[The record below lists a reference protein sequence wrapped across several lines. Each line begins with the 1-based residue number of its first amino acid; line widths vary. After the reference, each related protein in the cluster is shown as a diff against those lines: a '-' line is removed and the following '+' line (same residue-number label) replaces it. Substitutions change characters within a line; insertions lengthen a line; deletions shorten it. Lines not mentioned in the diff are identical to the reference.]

1 MKENT
6 LGKPCEK
13 RSGFPAFAGKKTVAL
28 KDTCV
33 LIMGQSPS
41 SESYNVNGKGL
52 PFYQGNADFGEDN
65 PTPRSWCT
73 DPKKIAEKGDIL
85 ISVRAPIGAINIAN
99 ERCCIGRGIAA
110 IRPNQDLTSTNF
122 LRHQLSASRS
132 KLEAMGTGSTFK
144 AIGKKALS
152 DFAIALYSKS
162 EQEVIV
168 HQLDCIAA
176 QIKAANNQ
184 LIRFDALIKSRFV
197 EMFGDLLKN
206 SKGQT
211 LGDISELITVGI
223 ANAAT
228 HAYADKGTIMLR
240 NLNIREN
247 RLDDTDLISIRP
259 EFAAKYKKKALKSGD
274 ILVTRTGYP
283 GVACIV
289 PEKYAG
295 CQTFTTLIVRLD
307 ASSGASATFVS
318 QYINSP
324 LGKEYVNKMKAGS
337 SQQNFGATSLKSM
350 PIVVPPL
357 ALQQEFADF
366 VSQVDKLR
374 FAVQQQIDRLEMLK
388 KSLLQEYFS

>member
-1 MKENT
+1 MPSKRKPST
-6 LGKPCEK
+6 LLSIF
-13 RSGFPAFAGKKTVAL
+13 R
-28 KDTCV
+28 
-33 LIMGQSPS
+33 
-41 SESYNVNGKGL
+41 
-52 PFYQGNADFGEDN
+52 
-65 PTPRSWCT
+65 
-73 DPKKIAEKGDIL
+73 
-85 ISVRAPIGAINIAN
+85 PI
-99 ERCCIGRGIAA
+99 
-110 IRPNQDLTSTNF
+110 
-122 LRHQLSASRS
+122 
-132 KLEAMGTGSTFK
+132 
-144 AIGKKALS
+144 
-152 DFAIALYSKS
+152 
-162 EQEVIV
+162 V
-168 HQLDCIAA
+168 
-176 QIKAANNQ
+176 
-184 LIRFDALIKSRFV
+184 KSRFV

-211 LGDISELITVGI
+211 LDDISELITVGI

-247 RLDDTDLISIRP
+247 RLDDADLISIRP

-366 VSQVDKLR
+366 VTQVDKLR
-374 FAVQQQIDRLEMLK
+374 FEACYAMY
-388 KSLLQEYFS
+388 LLCAAFTLL

>member
-1 MKENT
+1 MKLKGHVKAVSQRNRNNRCCAVYSVTNSRGFTPSTDYFSKEIYSKDLST
-6 LGKPCEK
+6 YKLVEK
-13 RSGFPAFAGKKTVAL
+13 GMIAYNPSRINVGSVAL
-28 KDTCV
+28 QDKAECV
-33 LIMGQSPS
+33 IVSPLYVVFCVD
-41 SESYNVNGKGL
+41 ETLLCPEYVT
-52 PFYQGNADFGEDN
+52 Y
-65 PTPRSWCT
+65 
-73 DPKKIAEKGDIL
+73 
-85 ISVRAPIGAINIAN
+85 
-99 ERCCIGRGIAA
+99 
-110 IRPNQDLTSTNF
+110 F
-122 LRHQLSASRS
+122 L
-132 KLEAMGTGSTFK
+132 
-144 AIGKKALS
+144 
-152 DFAIALYSKS
+152 KS
-162 EQEVIV
+162 EPG
-168 HQLDCIAA
+168 LR
-176 QIKAANNQ
+176 QIDFRSIGTVRNNFT
-184 LIRFDALIKSRFV
+184 FDALEKMELRVPSVGDQLHVVSIIRRVESVIESTKQKSNQLDDLVKSRFV

-211 LGDISELITVGI
+211 LDDISELITVGI

-228 HAYADKGTIMLR
+228 HAYADKGTIMFR

-374 FAVQQQIDRLEMLK
+374 FEACYAMY
-388 KSLLQEYFS
+388 LLCAAFTLL

>member
-1 MKENT
+1 MNTMLKSLGCLATGNTPSKKVIRYWSSNDIPFIKPAALKENSIEM
-6 LGKPCEK
+6 LSCE
-13 RSGFPAFAGKKTVAL
+13 S
-28 KDTCV
+28 
-33 LIMGQSPS
+33 
-41 SESYNVNGKGL
+41 
-52 PFYQGNADFGEDN
+52 DFISHEAEDN
-65 PTPRSWCT
+65 ARIA
-73 DPKKIAEKGDIL
+73 KKDAVL
-85 ISVRAPIGAINIAN
+85 VTCIGIIGKVGIVAN
-99 ERCCIGRGIAA
+99 ENVAFNQQLTSIT
-110 IRPNQDLTSTNF
+110 PNQSLVYPRYLAWNLVANKKRLQSISNAPVVPIINKTQLSEFEIKVEQDLDTQRKISQV
-122 LRHQLSASRS
+122 LDRIEHQLNLHFH
-132 KLEAMGTGSTFK
+132 KLE
-144 AIGKKALS
+144 I
-152 DFAIALYSKS
+152 
-162 EQEVIV
+162 
-168 HQLDCIAA
+168 LD
-176 QIKAANNQ
+176 N
-184 LIRFDALIKSRFV
+184 LVKSRFV

-350 PIVVPPL
+350 PIVVPPF

-374 FAVQQQIDRLEMLK
+374 FATKQQIDKLETLK
-388 KSLLQEYFS
+388 NSLMQEYFG

>member
-1 MKENT
+1 MKLKGHVKAVSQRNRNNRCCAVYSVTNSRGFTPSTDYFSKEIYSKDLST
-6 LGKPCEK
+6 YKLVEK
-13 RSGFPAFAGKKTVAL
+13 GMIAYNPSRINVGSVAL
-28 KDTCV
+28 QDKAECV
-33 LIMGQSPS
+33 IVSPLYVVFCVD
-41 SESYNVNGKGL
+41 ETLLCPEYVT
-52 PFYQGNADFGEDN
+52 Y
-65 PTPRSWCT
+65 
-73 DPKKIAEKGDIL
+73 
-85 ISVRAPIGAINIAN
+85 
-99 ERCCIGRGIAA
+99 
-110 IRPNQDLTSTNF
+110 F
-122 LRHQLSASRS
+122 L
-132 KLEAMGTGSTFK
+132 
-144 AIGKKALS
+144 
-152 DFAIALYSKS
+152 KS
-162 EQEVIV
+162 EPG
-168 HQLDCIAA
+168 LR
-176 QIKAANNQ
+176 QIDFRSIGTVRNNFT
-184 LIRFDALIKSRFV
+184 FDALEKMELRVPSVGDQLHVVSIIRRVESVIESTKQKSNQLDDLVKSRFV

-211 LGDISELITVGI
+211 LDDISELITVGI

-228 HAYADKGTIMLR
+228 HAYADKGTIMFR

-374 FAVQQQIDRLEMLK
+374 FETQQQIEKLETLK
-388 KSLLQEYFS
+388 KSLMQKYFG

>member
-1 MKENT
+1 MDKNA
-6 LGKPCEK
+6 LGNPCEK
-13 RSGFPAFAGKKTVAL
+13 HSPFPKFVGECRRAKLNEICSKGKSSLRQKDVTNDGPYSVYGASGAVGTTSDYQNEIPYVAVIKDGAGVGRASACEPMTSVLGTMQALIPNPNVERDYLLYIVRSLRLDEGFSGSTIPHIYFKDYGKIEVPL
-28 KDTCV
+28 
-33 LIMGQSPS
+33 PS
-41 SESYNVNGKGL
+41 
-52 PFYQGNADFGEDN
+52 
-65 PTPRSWCT
+65 
-73 DPKKIAEKGDIL
+73 
-85 ISVRAPIGAINIAN
+85 
-99 ERCCIGRGIAA
+99 
-110 IRPNQDLTSTNF
+110 
-122 LRHQLSASRS
+122 
-132 KLEAMGTGSTFK
+132 LEAQKRIVSQLGLIE
-144 AIGKKALS
+144 AQI
-152 DFAIALYSKS
+152 
-162 EQEVIV
+162 EQAEAQIT
-168 HQLDCIAA
+168 QLD
-176 QIKAANNQ
+176 Q
-184 LIRFDALIKSRFV
+184 LVKSRFV

-211 LGDISELITVGI
+211 LDDISELITVGI

-366 VSQVDKLR
+366 VTQVDKLR
-374 FAVQQQIDRLEMLK
+374 FATQRQIEKLETLK
-388 KSLLQEYFS
+388 KSLMQEYFG

>member
-1 MKENT
+1 MDSSSQNIGCHIT
-6 LGKPCEK
+6 LGEIATYINGYAFKPSDYSSKEGSPIIRIQDLTGNSYETNKFSGSLPEK
-13 RSGFPAFAGKKTVAL
+13 YLVNNGYILISWSASLGVYEWTKGPAWLNQHIFKVVFDKKPINKSFFIHQARHIIDNSGNLAHGATMRHLTKKVFDA
-28 KDTCV
+28 
-33 LIMGQSPS
+33 
-41 SESYNVNGKGL
+41 L
-52 PFYQGNADFGEDN
+52 PFYYPGSQEQQQ
-65 PTPRSWCT
+65 
-73 DPKKIAEKGDIL
+73 
-85 ISVRAPIGAINIAN
+85 
-99 ERCCIGRGIAA
+99 IAA
-110 IRPNQDLTSTNF
+110 HLDELSTTIDLCKTANQ
-122 LRHQLSASRS
+122 
-132 KLEAMGTGSTFK
+132 KLEN
-144 AIGKKALS
+144 L
-152 DFAIALYSKS
+152 
-162 EQEVIV
+162 V
-168 HQLDCIAA
+168 
-176 QIKAANNQ
+176 
-184 LIRFDALIKSRFV
+184 KSRFV

-211 LGDISELITVGI
+211 LDDISELITVGI

-228 HAYADKGTIMLR
+228 HAYADEGTIMLR

-350 PIVVPPL
+350 PIVVPPR

-374 FAVQQQIDRLEMLK
+374 FATQQQIEKLETLK
-388 KSLLQEYFS
+388 KSLMQEYFG

>member
-1 MKENT
+1 MKLKGHVKAVSQRNRNNRCCAVYSVTNSRGFTPSTDYFSKEIYSKDLST
-6 LGKPCEK
+6 YKLVEK
-13 RSGFPAFAGKKTVAL
+13 GMIAYNPSRINVGSVAL
-28 KDTCV
+28 QDKAECV
-33 LIMGQSPS
+33 IVSPLYVVFCVD
-41 SESYNVNGKGL
+41 ETLLCPEYVT
-52 PFYQGNADFGEDN
+52 Y
-65 PTPRSWCT
+65 
-73 DPKKIAEKGDIL
+73 
-85 ISVRAPIGAINIAN
+85 
-99 ERCCIGRGIAA
+99 
-110 IRPNQDLTSTNF
+110 F
-122 LRHQLSASRS
+122 L
-132 KLEAMGTGSTFK
+132 
-144 AIGKKALS
+144 
-152 DFAIALYSKS
+152 KS
-162 EQEVIV
+162 EPG
-168 HQLDCIAA
+168 LR
-176 QIKAANNQ
+176 QIDFRSIGTVRNNFT
-184 LIRFDALIKSRFV
+184 FDALEKMELRVPSVEDQLHVVSIIRRVESVIESTKQKSNQLDDLVKSRFV

-211 LGDISELITVGI
+211 LDDISELITVGI

-247 RLDDTDLISIRP
+247 RLDDADLISIRP

-366 VSQVDKLR
+366 VTQVDKLR
-374 FAVQQQIDRLEMLK
+374 FATQRQIEKLETLK
-388 KSLLQEYFS
+388 KSLMQEYFG